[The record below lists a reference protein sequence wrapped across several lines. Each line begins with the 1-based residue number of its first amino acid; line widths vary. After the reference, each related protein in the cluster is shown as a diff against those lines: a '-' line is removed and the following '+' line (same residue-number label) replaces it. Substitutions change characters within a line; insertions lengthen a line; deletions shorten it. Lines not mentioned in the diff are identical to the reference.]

1 MKGMDSNM
9 NKTTNNDKKAI
20 DDEKPKYSA
29 PAVRKVLEMLE
40 LMARGDKSFSVS
52 DVVNEL
58 DITSN
63 SVFRIFKEL
72 ELKGYVVKNPVDST
86 HELTPKLYYLG
97 NSIRSRISL
106 AKTAYPYM
114 KSIRQFTKETVLLT
128 TFGGQNDTLV
138 VDQIESREPIK
149 FLSTIGVTYDSYSSA
164 MGKAMLSSLD
174 EAELVEYFA
183 SHQLVKK
190 TENTISSWDEL
201 LRQLTAIKKE
211 GVAYDREENMYGLSC
226 IACPVFSMRG
236 QLEGSIGI
244 SGLTFRMG
252 EETIKES
259 ARFIRKQ
266 AWQLSSTLG
275 YEQKQSFELI

>member
-97 NSIRSRISL
+97 NSIRCRISL

-252 EETIKES
+252 EETIKEY

>member
-40 LMARGDKSFSVS
+40 LMARVDKSFSVS

-97 NSIRSRISL
+97 NSIRSRISF

-226 IACPVFSMRG
+226 IACPVFSARG

-252 EETIKES
+252 EETIKEYAS
-259 ARFIRKQ
+259 FIRKQ